1 MENVNALANEQD
13 LRTEIIRA
21 YFDSIPK
28 YTRTDRFRSVNIE
41 KEKTVLD
48 LILEVLI
55 DELDIKSYKFSPR
68 TKSIDFHIKVSNSY
82 LYMKISYTDIDNIVS
97 INAFYPYQYDEKQ
110 ILQILT
116 LLEDINSSGES
127 LPLGKISLIKGIG
140 LINIENKYIYKVDK
154 PQSEFDKSE
163 FLTYLSSTIVS
174 ANRLYNR
181 FEKYLINE
189 TEEVEGE

>member
-28 YTRTDRFRSVNIE
+28 YTRTDRFRSMNIE

-68 TKSIDFHIKVSNSY
+68 TKSIDFYIKVSNSY
-82 LYMKISYTDIDNIVS
+82 LYMKISYTDIDKIVS
-97 INAFYPYQYDEKQ
+97 INAFYPYQYDERQ
-110 ILQILT
+110 ILQLLT
-116 LLEDINSSGES
+116 LLEDINSSCES

-154 PQSEFDKSE
+154 TQSEFDKSE

>member
-1 MENVNALANEQD
+1 MENVNALVNEQD

-55 DELDIKSYKFSPR
+55 DELDIKSCKFSPR
-68 TKSIDFHIKVSNSY
+68 TKSIDFHIKVSNSN

-97 INAFYPYQYDEKQ
+97 INAFYPYQYDERQ
-110 ILQILT
+110 ILQLLT